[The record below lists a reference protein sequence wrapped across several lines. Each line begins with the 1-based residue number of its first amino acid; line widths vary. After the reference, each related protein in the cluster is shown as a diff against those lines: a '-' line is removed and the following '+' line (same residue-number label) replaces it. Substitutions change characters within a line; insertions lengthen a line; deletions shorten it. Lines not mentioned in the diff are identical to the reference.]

1 MPNNLSG
8 KRDRVIEIV
17 KTEGPLLPITIS
29 KRLDLNTT
37 FSSAILSELVDNR
50 ILKITSIKYGGSP
63 FYYIQGQ
70 EEKLQ
75 DLMKHLNEKDKNTAE
90 LLKKEKILRDRDL
103 DNLKRFG
110 LRQMKDFAKP
120 VNVTFDS
127 QTDLFW
133 RWYLAEDKEVN
144 DLIGKYLEAIT
155 PKKTDHKDDA
165 KTLEVPKTGVE
176 NAAHGQI
183 KLQQVYE
190 QELKKEKI
198 AKTEPEVKIDT
209 GKIKAEKKEKIKEK
223 IEKIKNV
230 PEKTKLEEDKE
241 SEVETEDE
249 DHDPL
254 GRFLVDNQIDVL
266 DQKILRKN
274 KEINYIVGINTVV
287 GKGVFFLKYKNKGKI
302 NEADLSLAMHEAG
315 KLPLIF
321 LSTGELN
328 KKARELLGTEFK
340 GIIFKKI

>member
-1 MPNNLSG
+1 M
-8 KRDRVIEIV
+8 
-17 KTEGPLLPITIS
+17 
-29 KRLDLNTT
+29 
-37 FSSAILSELVDNR
+37 
-50 ILKITSIKYGGSP
+50 
-63 FYYIQGQ
+63 
-70 EEKLQ
+70 
-75 DLMKHLNEKDKNTAE
+75 
-90 LLKKEKILRDRDL
+90 
-103 DNLKRFG
+103 
-110 LRQMKDFAKP
+110 
-120 VNVTFDS
+120 
-127 QTDLFW
+127 
-133 RWYLAEDKEVN
+133 
-144 DLIGKYLEAIT
+144 
-155 PKKTDHKDDA
+155 
-165 KTLEVPKTGVE
+165 
-176 NAAHGQI
+176 
-183 KLQQVYE
+183 
-190 QELKKEKI
+190 
-198 AKTEPEVKIDT
+198 
-209 GKIKAEKKEKIKEK
+209 
-223 IEKIKNV
+223 